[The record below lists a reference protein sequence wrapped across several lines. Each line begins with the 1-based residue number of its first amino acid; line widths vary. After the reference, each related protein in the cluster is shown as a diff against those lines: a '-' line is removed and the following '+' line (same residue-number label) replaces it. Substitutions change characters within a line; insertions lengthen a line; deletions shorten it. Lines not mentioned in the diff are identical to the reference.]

1 MLKNKQNKTEYPT
14 FLGPVKCKTLC
25 QTMRRLFSSWA
36 CGRQRQADLKV
47 DLAYT
52 VRSRTT
58 RATEDT
64 LPQTNKQQKDCCKS
78 LILICYTAMNNHM
91 PMYPVPFWALLSLT
105 AWSCTAAQDNLVLRA
120 TLSLCLLSLEIAGY
134 TTPVFYLC
142 LSTVF
147 PNGHRGIQ
155 SSKWVTELLK
165 SIFPVPHLF
174 FCVPVTAIALL
185 VFLVV

>member
-1 MLKNKQNKTEYPT
+1 
-14 FLGPVKCKTLC
+14 
-25 QTMRRLFSSWA
+25 
-36 CGRQRQADLKV
+36 
-47 DLAYT
+47 
-52 VRSRTT
+52 
-58 RATEDT
+58 
-64 LPQTNKQQKDCCKS
+64 
-78 LILICYTAMNNHM
+78 M